1 MDINTQTDSLI
12 QDIYPYLGG
21 LHRTKLY
28 NGTLT
33 ALELIRHRL
42 TATVSPSRS
51 ICTSFGWV
59 IYLFFMH
66 SLNVYFQRY
75 AFEIFPS
82 TIVHVHLVC
91 NTGKFYLSGN
101 FIWLLSPP
109 SKLSKSLPHMNLFDL
124 ISFINLSING
134 ILIVYCRFLLR
145 NLFIDAIVRK
155 NQSPP
160 W

>member
-42 TATVSPSRS
+42 TATVSLLAVFALQLGESS
-51 ICTSFGWV
+51 

-160 W
+160 